1 MVTLNMSMLKAS
13 CKLFIV
19 CCLTTVAGCDRDIVE
34 PNKAKNPIMGPTEI
48 NAFLDRLFME
58 KIQQSPQSMAYLGMR
73 DRYNEWDDISDQA

>member
-34 PNKAKNPIMGPTEI
+34 PNKAKNPVMGPTEI